1 MNLSSTELKVIEQI
15 AKNNKSINLIAKS
28 IKKSNKQVYRA
39 VKKLKEIG
47 FIDNS
52 LEPIKS
58 VHNNLLQ
65 QLILEYP
72 SLISPLSN
80 SGINIFASILEP
92 KTIKEIIQKTGLKK
106 GIIYKK
112 FRIVKNISLVTKK
125 NNKYALNEK
134 IWPKL
139 KDFFLELNKYEEIID
154 KRIPASSIIYF
165 KNEKEIIFSNKE
177 ELNAALTAFSKYK
190 QYNLKLLLPV
200 YYYYLPNKE
209 LTKKEIFQHSL
220 YIAEKEKSIR
230 NLIYI
235 ALFYIKFK
243 KELSKIKH
251 EIINNINIILKGKSL
266 LNYPTLKE
274 IKEKAQ
280 IYDIRL

>member
-177 ELNAALTAFSKYK
+177 ELNAALTAFSKYN

-230 NLIYI
+230 NLIYV

-251 EIINNINIILKGKSL
+251 EIVTNINIILKGKNIS
-266 LNYPTLKE
+266 NYPSLKE
-274 IKEKAQ
+274 IKEKAE

>member
-80 SGINIFASILEP
+80 SGITIFTSIIEP

-177 ELNAALTAFSKYK
+177 ELNAALTAFSKYN

>member
-80 SGINIFASILEP
+80 SGITIFTSIIEP

>member
-134 IWPKL
+134 IWSKL

-177 ELNAALTAFSKYK
+177 ELNAALTAFSKYN

>member
-15 AKNNKSINLIAKS
+15 AKNNKSINLIAKF

-177 ELNAALTAFSKYK
+177 ELNAALTAFSKYN

>member
-177 ELNAALTAFSKYK
+177 ELNAALTAFSKYN

-230 NLIYI
+230 NLIYV

>member
-230 NLIYI
+230 NLTYV
-235 ALFYIKFK
+235 
-243 KELSKIKH
+243 
-251 EIINNINIILKGKSL
+251 
-266 LNYPTLKE
+266 
-274 IKEKAQ
+274 
-280 IYDIRL
+280 